1 MALVSIS
8 AASLCLSF
16 TAALKGRGLQELR
29 QLGSREEQTI
39 YQAGL
44 CLGQL

>member
-1 MALVSIS
+1 MALTFIS

-16 TAALKGRGLQELR
+16 TVVLKGRGLQELR
-29 QLGSREEQTI
+29 QLGSREEHTI